1 MFAKTLG
8 QISCKCPNGRFQG
21 SEFMFHVLVIR
32 VICVIGGGLQ
42 KFGSTFIDLVLAVCT
57 VRHLGAVAQDGVFGV
72 TTERLATGIEDT
84 GLQFTTEAAG
94 WGKLQFLLGW
104 KGAQLVGSLVG
115 VEVLTLG
122 NVDEGKGAEA
132 VDGYTELAFGE
143 LEAYLVDEGRQHLL
157 YGGLTD
163 AGTLGYSRSYFL
175 EILLWKHI
183 LKSLT

>member
-8 QISCKCPNGRFQG
+8 QISGKCPNGRFQG

-32 VICVIGGGLQ
+32 VICGGLQ
-42 KFGSTFIDLVLAVCT
+42 KFGSTFIDLVLAVGT
-57 VRHLGAVAQDGVFGV
+57 VRHLCAVAQDGVFGV

-94 WGKLQFLLGW
+94 WGKLQLFLGRQ
-104 KGAQLVGSLVG
+104 GAQLVGSLVG

-122 NVDEGKGAEA
+122 NVDEGKGAET

-143 LEAYLVDEGRQHLL
+143 LEAHLVDEGRQHLL

-163 AGTLGYSRSYFL
+163 AGTLGHGRSYFL

>member
-8 QISCKCPNGRFQG
+8 QISGKCPNGRFQG

-32 VICVIGGGLQ
+32 VIRVICGGLQ
-42 KFGSTFIDLVLAVCT
+42 KFGSTFIDLVLAVGT
-57 VRHLGAVAQDGVFGV
+57 ISHLGAVAQDGVFGV

-94 WGKLQFLLGW
+94 WGKLQLLLGRQ
-104 KGAQLVGSLVG
+104 GAQLVGSLVRI
-115 VEVLTLG
+115 EMLTLG
-122 NVDEGKGAEA
+122 NVDEGKGAET

-163 AGTLGYSRSYFL
+163 AGTLGYGRSYFL
-175 EILLWKHI
+175 EILLWKH
-183 LKSLT
+183 T